1 MSRCC
6 QLCLLHPVLNC
17 LTVGM
22 FINFCRSQFL
32 PALIEQVRLPL
43 LSQEYL
49 IQRVEVEP
57 LLRSNSLCKDF
68 IIEAMKFHLLK
79 GDLKLQMSLT
89 SPRTK
94 PRQPIGL
101 PKVMLAIGGQAPKA
115 IRCVG
120 PHCNSRCLYTMRK
133 SFLYRI

>member
-1 MSRCC
+1 M
-6 QLCLLHPVLNC
+6 
-17 LTVGM
+17 
-22 FINFCRSQFL
+22 

-120 PHCNSRCLYTMRK
+120 PNCNSRCLYTMRK